1 MISVETYRNPSETIE
16 DVTICAGIFSL
27 FVTLI
32 FIIMALLWFDDVFW
46 LKIALAA
53 SWLIP
58 ICLTGS
64 VYLAVSSYFRLYK
77 KFWCYVR
84 RNSYIS
90 KKLELWEGICDDTS
104 RDN

>member
-1 MISVETYRNPSETIE
+1 MVSIETYRNPSETIH
-16 DVTICAGIFSL
+16 DITNIVLIGSL
-27 FVTLI
+27 LI
-32 FIIMALLWFDDVFW
+32 ALVYSSIAILWFDDVFW

-64 VYLAVSSYFRLYK
+64 VYLAVSTYFKLYK

-104 RDN
+104 RYN

>member
-1 MISVETYRNPSETIE
+1 MISIETYRNPSDTIR
-16 DVTICAGIFSL
+16 DVTIYASIFSL

-58 ICLTGS
+58 ILTTGL
-64 VYLAVSSYFRLYK
+64 VYLAVSSYFKLYK

-84 RNSYIS
+84 RNAYIS

>member
-1 MISVETYRNPSETIE
+1 MISIETYRDPSGLILDITIG
-16 DVTICAGIFSL
+16 AGLLSL

-32 FIIMALLWFDDVFW
+32 FIIIALLWFDDVFW

-58 ICLTGS
+58 ILTTGL
-64 VYLAVSSYFRLYK
+64 VYLAVSSYFRFYQ

-84 RNSYIS
+84 RNAYIS

-104 RDN
+104 

>member
-1 MISVETYRNPSETIE
+1 MISIETYRNPSDTIG
-16 DVTICAGIFSL
+16 DVTIYASIFSL

-32 FIIMALLWFDDVFW
+32 IMIITIIWCNDTFW
-46 LKIALAA
+46 LKITIGA

-58 ICLTGS
+58 ILTTGL
-64 VYLAVSSYFRLYK
+64 VYLAVSSYFRLYT

-84 RNSYIS
+84 RNAYIS

-104 RDN
+104 

>member
-1 MISVETYRNPSETIE
+1 MVSIETYRNPSETIE
-16 DVTICAGIFSL
+16 DVTIGAGLFSL
-27 FVTLI
+27 FVTSI

-53 SWLIP
+53 SWFIP

-90 KKLELWEGICDDTS
+90 KKLELWEGICDNTS

>member
-1 MISVETYRNPSETIE
+1 MVSIETYRNPSETIY
-16 DVTICAGIFSL
+16 DITQTVLIGSL
-27 FVTLI
+27 VLALGYA
-32 FIIMALLWFDDVFW
+32 IMALLWFDDVFW

-64 VYLAVSSYFRLYK
+64 VYLAVSTYFKLYK

-84 RNSYIS
+84 HNAYIS
-90 KKLELWEGICDDTS
+90 KKLELWEGICDNRT

>member
-1 MISVETYRNPSETIE
+1 MVSIETYRNPSETIG
-16 DVTICAGIFSL
+16 DVTIYASVFSL

-32 FIIMALLWFDDVFW
+32 FIIIALLWFDDVFW

-58 ICLTGS
+58 ILTTGL

-104 RDN
+104 

>member
-1 MISVETYRNPSETIE
+1 MVSIETYRNPSETIL
-16 DVTICAGIFSL
+16 DVTIGAGLFSL
-27 FVTLI
+27 FVTFI
-32 FIIMALLWFDDVFW
+32 FIIVALFWFDDVFW

-53 SWLIP
+53 SWLLP
-58 ICLTGS
+58 ISLTGS
-64 VYLAVSSYFRLYK
+64 VYLAVSTYFRLYK

-104 RDN
+104 

>member
-1 MISVETYRNPSETIE
+1 MVSIETYRNPSETIS
-16 DVTICAGIFSL
+16 DITIYALAGSL
-27 FVTLI
+27 MITLV

-53 SWLIP
+53 SWLLP

-64 VYLAVSSYFRLYK
+64 VYLAVSTYFRLYK

-90 KKLELWEGICDDTS
+90 KKLELWEGICDNTY

>member
-1 MISVETYRNPSETIE
+1 MISIETYRNPSETIG
-16 DVTICAGIFSL
+16 DVTIYASIFSL

-64 VYLAVSSYFRLYK
+64 VYLAVSSYFKLYK

-90 KKLELWEGICDDTS
+90 KKLELWEGICDNTS
-104 RDN
+104 SDN

>member
-1 MISVETYRNPSETIE
+1 MISIETYRNPSETIH
-16 DVTICAGIFSL
+16 DITHTVLIGSL
-27 FVTLI
+27 LLTLI
-32 FIIMALLWFDDVFW
+32 YAIIAILWFDDVFW
-46 LKIALAA
+46 LKIVLAA
-53 SWLIP
+53 SWLLP

-64 VYLAVSSYFRLYK
+64 VYLAVSTYFKLYK

-90 KKLELWEGICDDTS
+90 KKLELWEGICDNTS

>member
-1 MISVETYRNPSETIE
+1 MISLETYRNPSETIE
-16 DVTICAGIFSL
+16 DVTIGAGIFSL

>member
-1 MISVETYRNPSETIE
+1 MVSIETYRNPSETIG
-16 DVTICAGIFSL
+16 DVTIYVSIFSL

-32 FIIMALLWFDDVFW
+32 IMVMTILWCNDTFW

-58 ICLTGS
+58 ICLTGLT
-64 VYLAVSSYFRLYK
+64 YLAVSTYFRLYK

-84 RNSYIS
+84 RNTYIS
-90 KKLELWEGICDDTS
+90 KKLELWEGICDNTS
-104 RDN
+104 SDN